1 MSEEKGEVSVS
12 PLDTE
17 GQTQTL
23 EDTPGISEVRDISGT
38 GLDRPQRTLVSF
50 DRLAEFESGE
60 ATSGGRRLTRPEWLR
75 VPDWYERA
83 ARNPRV
89 IRISQ
94 GVTAASIA
102 VSVLAVAWFIQ
113 AKLSGR
119 PVIPSPGATETV
131 TLSPVPRG
139 TSPQVVLPVE
149 PKVPTPPRPT
159 LTPQRTRGQEST
171 RPPSARP
178 PAATQPPPSAR
189 PAPPPVEPKPP
200 TRPTTGPPSGGDGNE
215 PPPPPPGP
223 PPVDDGGEDDGGPG
237 APGGVPGP
245 GPGGTD

>member
-1 MSEEKGEVSVS
+1 MSGEKGEASVS

-23 EDTPGISEVRDISGT
+23 EDTPGNSEVRDISGT

-50 DRLAEFESGE
+50 DRLAEFERGE
-60 ATSGGRRLTRPEWLR
+60 ATSGGRRLTRPGWLR

-89 IRISQ
+89 IRVSQ

-102 VSVLAVAWFIQ
+102 VGVLAVAWFVQ

-171 RPPSARP
+171 QPPSARP
-178 PAATQPPPSAR
+178 PAAPQ
-189 PAPPPVEPKPP
+189 PKPTTLP
-200 TRPTTGPPSGGDGNE
+200 TPEPPSGGDGSDTPDCTTDPTLPGCE
-215 PPPPPPGP
+215 PEEQEKEQEKEEQEQEQEQCDSEPCPPP
-223 PPVDDGGEDDGGPG
+223 E
-237 APGGVPGP
+237 
-245 GPGGTD
+245 

>member
-23 EDTPGISEVRDISGT
+23 EDTPGNSEVRDISGT

-89 IRISQ
+89 IRVSQ

-178 PAATQPPPSAR
+178 SAAPQPPPSTR
-189 PAPPPVEPKPP
+189 SAPPPVEPKPTTLP
-200 TRPTTGPPSGGDGNE
+200 TPDPPSGGDGSDT
-215 PPPPPPGP
+215 PDCTTDPTLPGCGP
-223 PPVDDGGEDDGGPG
+223 GDDDGEDDGQSPPEPRLPG
-237 APGGVPGP
+237 S
-245 GPGGTD
+245 